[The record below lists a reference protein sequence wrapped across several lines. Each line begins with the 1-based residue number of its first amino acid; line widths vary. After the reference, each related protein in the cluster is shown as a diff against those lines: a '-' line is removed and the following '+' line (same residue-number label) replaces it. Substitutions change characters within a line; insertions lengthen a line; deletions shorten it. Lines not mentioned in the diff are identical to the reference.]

1 MAKIAIN
8 GSIAIDER
16 ELSFQFIRSA
26 GPGGQNVNQVASAVQ
41 LRFDVARS
49 ANLTDA
55 LKARVLAAAGQRAT
69 NDGVVVITANRFR
82 TQEANRRDAV
92 SRLIGLIRQAAKTRK
107 RRIQTRPNRAAVERR
122 IETKKR
128 RAALKRTRGRT
139 RIDQI

>member
-16 ELSFQFIRSA
+16 ELSFQFIRAS

-41 LRFDVARS
+41 LRFDAQRS
-49 ANLTDA
+49 PNLPDA
-55 LKARVLAAAGQRAT
+55 IKSRVLEAAGQRAT

-92 SRLIGLIRQAAKTRK
+92 ARLTGLIRQASKTRK
-107 RRIQTRPNRAAVERR
+107 RRIQTRPHRAAVERR
-122 IETKKR
+122 IETKRR
-128 RAALKRTRGRT
+128 RAAVKRSRGRA
-139 RIDQI
+139 RIDDG